1 MVHMNGHSGLRFP
14 AQDDNR
20 RKRQQPE
27 SILAGIGLKAGM
39 TFVDVGCGGGF
50 FALPAARI
58 VGDTGMVYGVDIDA
72 QAIRSLQAQAGQEG
86 LKNVKAFIGEAE
98 SFLPCEACADIVFF
112 GIVLHDFRDPS
123 QVLVNARRML
133 KTGGHLVNLDW
144 KKEPMEFGPPLQRRF
159 SEDRACQLIE
169 QAGFSIDSVRDSGR
183 YYYLITATPL
193 QQGDSIPKVIASV

>member
-1 MVHMNGHSGLRFP
+1 MHMNGHSGLRFP

-27 SILAGIGLKAGM
+27 AILAGIGLKAGM

-58 VGDTGMVYGVDIDA
+58 VGDAGRVYGVDTDA
-72 QAIRSLQAQAGQEG
+72 QAIQSFQALAVQEG
-86 LKNVKAFIGEAE
+86 LKNIEAFVGEAE
-98 SFLPCEACADIVFF
+98 GFLPCEACADFVFF

-133 KTGGHLVNLDW
+133 KHGGHLVNLDW
-144 KKEPMEFGPPLQRRF
+144 KKEPMEYGPPLHKRF
-159 SEDRACQLIE
+159 SEDKAGQLIE
-169 QAGFSIDSVRDSGR
+169 QAGFSIETVRDSER
-183 YYYLITATPL
+183 YYYLIIATPL
-193 QQGDSIPKVIASV
+193 